1 MQQLMGWIGAALM
14 VVGVGGYMLTHGVSR
29 TALIPAVI
37 GAVLIVLGYLGQVE
51 RLRRH
56 AMHGAML
63 VALIGIVGSARGL
76 MQLPALLSGEV
87 VARPAAVYAQSIT
100 TVALLILLIA
110 GIRSFVA
117 ARR

>member
-1 MQQLMGWIGAALM
+1 MVKLTGWIGVVLM
-14 VVGVGGYMLTHGVSR
+14 AVGVGGYVLTHGVSR

-37 GAVLIVLGYLGQVE
+37 GAALIGLGYLGQTE

-56 AMHGAML
+56 AMHAAMI
-63 VALIGIVGSARGL
+63 VAIAGIAGSARGL
-76 MQLPALLSGEV
+76 MPLPALLSGEAV
-87 VARPAAVYAQSIT
+87 SRPAAVYAQSMT
-100 TVALLILLIA
+100 AVALLILLIA